1 CFLLPSSSHTSNKA
15 ANTPGNAATNIDN
28 IPPSKPIYV
37 GSDQASGY
45 LRFVHLEAR
54 NSGGNDTF
62 RSQTSHNYMSIG
74 PAATLALGL
83 TECCA
88 EHGRGKVYYFCKEW
102 LNGKLVR
109 KEYPESYLQ
118 LPDLLYVD
126 FKWTDE
132 ARDAWLRGPHWQR
145 LDLLSA
151 RAHVLHVNIP
161 TMPIALSYES
171 DDYDEIR
178 FFDNIAQT
186 VLYYNAEGA
195 MYLGFLEDLNQVAI
209 GHSLARGLTWRAQ
222 YYVSKDDAG
231 QFKISS
237 GLQAAQQL
245 QSMYQQRRGGKL
257 FLYGT
262 IVSKSIEAH
271 RDWVAAGGY
280 TVEGDPTLGPR
291 IAERIETAQARLDR
305 TTTERGQRLQ
315 RLLEE
320 TETWPYNVKLALD
333 DYTAAAK
340 GGVVA
345 ATRFTISDEGW
356 TALTAVEK
364 NRIVD
369 IYELDEAARE
379 RALNA
384 DSSVGSQGAEDSDAI
399 A

>member
-1 CFLLPSSSHTSNKA
+1 
-15 ANTPGNAATNIDN
+15 
-28 IPPSKPIYV
+28 
-37 GSDQASGY
+37 
-45 LRFVHLEAR
+45 
-54 NSGGNDTF
+54 
-62 RSQTSHNYMSIG
+62 
-74 PAATLALGL
+74 
-83 TECCA
+83 
-88 EHGRGKVYYFCKEW
+88 

-132 ARDAWLRGPHWQR
+132 ARDAWLRSPHWQR

-151 RAHVLHVNIP
+151 RANALHVNIP

-171 DDYDEIR
+171 DDYDEIQ

-262 IVSKSIEAH
+262 IALKSIEAH

-280 TVEGDPTLGPR
+280 TVKGDPTLGPR

-305 TTTERGQRLQ
+305 TSTERGQRLQ

-320 TETWPYNVKLALD
+320 TETWPYKVKLALD

-340 GGVVA
+340 EGVVA